1 MTMTVSKACVI
12 GAGVMGS
19 GIAAQIANAGVPVL
33 LLDIVPPNA
42 GDRSSIAKAALA
54 KLAAA
59 DPAPLMSK
67 SAAKLIT
74 PGNIEDDLKQLAD
87 VDWIVEAVA
96 ERLDIKQGLYRK
108 IESARKPGSILSSN
122 TSTLPLKMLMQG
134 LPQSIVQDFCI
145 THFFNPPRYM
155 RLMEIVGGPETRRE
169 VISTIT
175 AFADERLGKAVVK
188 AKDTPGFIANRIG
201 VFWIQAAVSSARELG
216 LTVEE
221 ADAVMSRPMGA
232 PKTGIF
238 GLMDMVGLDLQPHV
252 DASFRM
258 ALPKNDAYRALP
270 SDFPLLTKM
279 IAGGF
284 TGRKGKGGFY
294 RLNTAGGKRL
304 KESIDLKT
312 GEYAASAP
320 AKLDSVDAAK
330 AGLRALVTHKDKGG
344 QFAWAV
350 LSKMLAY
357 AAALVPDIADDIVD
371 VDRAMKTGYSW
382 KYGPFELIDQL
393 GCDWFMARLTAE
405 GITVPP
411 LLVAAVLKG
420 GFYKAASEGVL
431 QLSADS
437 SYKPIARQSG
447 AILLSDIKRASKPL
461 ANNGSAS
468 VWDVGDGVACLEFH
482 SKMNS
487 LDPDSLAMVLQ
498 AVEIV
503 GNGMRALVIHNEAE
517 NFSVGANIGLALFA
531 ANIGVWPTLDQ
542 LIVQGQTVMRALKY
556 ASFPVVG
563 APSGLALGGGCEI
576 LLHCSAVQAHAETYM
591 GLVETGVGIVP
602 AWGGC
607 KEMLI
612 RHRPGPRDPQ
622 GPMPGVMAA
631 FEQISMAKVSR
642 SAAEAKEMK
651 LLRKSDG
658 ITMNRDRLLADAKA
672 LALKMAAD
680 GYKPPEPVEFRL
692 PGPTA
697 RAALK
702 LAVDGFAQQGIALPH
717 DVTVSGHLANVLSGG
732 DTDVMDTV
740 DEDRIMKLEKR
751 AFMALVKTEP
761 TLARM
766 EAMLANGKPLRN

>member
-1 MTMTVSKACVI
+1 VSITKACVI

-42 GDRSSIAKAALA
+42 TDRSSIAKAALA
-54 KLAAA
+54 RLATA
-59 DPAPLMSK
+59 DPAPLMSR

-74 PGNIEDDLKQLAD
+74 PGNIEDDLKQFAA

-96 ERLDIKQGLYRK
+96 EKLDIKQGLYRR
-108 IESARKPGSILSSN
+108 IDASRKPGSILSSN
-122 TSTLPLKMLMQG
+122 TSTLPLKMLMDG
-134 LPQSIVQDFCI
+134 MPESIRQDFCI

-155 RLMEIVGGPETRRE
+155 RLLEIVGGKDTRPE

-201 VFWIQAAVSSARELG
+201 VFWIQTAVSAARELG

-221 ADAVMSRPMGA
+221 ADAVMGRPIGA

-252 DASFRM
+252 DASFRI
-258 ALPKNDAYRALP
+258 ALPKNDAYRSIP

-279 IAGGF
+279 IADGY

-294 RLNTAGGKRL
+294 RLNTAGGKRV
-304 KESIDLKT
+304 KESINLKT
-312 GEYAASAP
+312 GKYAVSAP
-320 AKLDSVDAAK
+320 AKLESVDAAK
-330 AGLRALVTHKDKGG
+330 GGLRALVTYKDRGG

-357 AAALVPDIADDIVD
+357 TAALVPDIADDIVD
-371 VDRAMKTGYSW
+371 VDRAMRAGFNW
-382 KYGPFELIDQL
+382 KRGPFEMIDQL
-393 GCDWFMARLTAE
+393 GAAWFAERLAAE
-405 GITVPP
+405 GAAVPP
-411 LLVAAVLKG
+411 LLAAAATKG
-420 GFYKAASEGVL
+420 GFYKTVDRDLFHLDVNGAH
-431 QLSADS
+431 Q
-437 SYKPIARQSG
+437 PIARSSS
-447 AILLSDIKRASKPL
+447 ALLLSDIKRAGKPL
-461 ANNGSAS
+461 AKNASAS

-482 SKMNS
+482 SKLNT
-487 LDPDSLAMVLQ
+487 LDPDSLTMLMQ
-498 AVEIV
+498 ALEIT
-503 GNGMRALVIHNEAE
+503 GKGMRALVIHNEGE

-542 LIVQGQTVMRALKY
+542 LIAQGQTVMRALKY
-556 ASFPVVG
+556 APFPVVG
-563 APSGLALGGGCEI
+563 APSGMALGGGCEI
-576 LLHCSAVQAHAETYM
+576 LLHCAAVQAHAETYM

-612 RHRPGPRDPQ
+612 RHLPGPRDPK
-622 GPMPGVMAA
+622 GPMPSVMAA
-631 FEQISMAKVSR
+631 FEQISMAKVSK

-651 LLRKSDG
+651 FLRRSDG

-672 LALKMAAD
+672 LALKLSAE
-680 GYKPPEPVEFRL
+680 GYKPPEPVLFHL

-702 LAVDGFAQQGIALPH
+702 LAIDGFALQGVALPH
-717 DVTVSGHLANVLSGG
+717 DVVVADHLAEVLSGG
-732 DTDVMDTV
+732 ATDMVDTIG
-740 DEDRIMKLEKR
+740 EDQICALEKK
-751 AFMALVKTEP
+751 AFMALVRTEP

>member
-1 MTMTVSKACVI
+1 MSIAKACVI

-19 GIAAQIANAGVPVL
+19 GIAAHIANAGVPVL

-42 GDRSSIAKAALA
+42 GDRSTIAKTALEKLA
-54 KLAAA
+54 KA
-59 DPAPLMSK
+59 DPAPLMSE

-74 PGNIEDDLKQLAD
+74 PGNIEDDLNKLAD
-87 VDWIVEAVA
+87 VDWIIEAVA
-96 ERLDIKQGLYRK
+96 ERPDIKQGLYRK
-108 IESARKPGSILSSN
+108 IEAARKPGSILSSN
-122 TSTLPLKMLMQG
+122 TSTLPLKLLMAG
-134 LPQSIVQDFCI
+134 MPESITQAFCI

-155 RLMEIVGGPETRRE
+155 RLFEVVSGSATRPE
-169 VISTIT
+169 VISAIT
-175 AFADERLGKAVVK
+175 AFADEKLGKAVVK

-201 VFWIQAAVSSARELG
+201 VFWLQAAVSAARELD

-221 ADAVMSRPMGA
+221 ADAVMSKPIGA

-258 ALPKNDAYRALP
+258 ALPKDDAYLSLS

-279 IAGGF
+279 IADGY

-294 RLNTAGGKRL
+294 RLNTAGGKRK

-312 GEYAASAP
+312 GEYAASTP

-330 AGLRALVTHKDKGG
+330 AELRALVTHKDKGG

-357 AAALVPDIADDIVD
+357 AASLVPQIADDIVD
-371 VDRAMKTGYSW
+371 VDRAMKAGFNW
-382 KYGPFELIDQL
+382 KHGPFEMIDAL
-393 GCDWFMARLTAE
+393 GCDWFMARLTA
-405 GITVPP
+405 GSIPVPA
-411 LLVAAVLKG
+411 LLMAAVMKG
-420 GFYKAASEGVL
+420 GFYKTVDAGVQQLGVDGSYKPVPRMSGAL
-431 QLSADS
+431 QLSDC
-437 SYKPIARQSG
+437 KRG
-447 AILLSDIKRASKPL
+447 AKPL
-461 ANNGSAS
+461 ARNGSAS
-468 VWDVGDGVACLEFH
+468 VWDIGDGVACLEFR

-487 LDPDSLAMVLQ
+487 LDPDSLAMVQQ
-498 AVEIV
+498 AVDIV
-503 GNGMRALVIHNEAE
+503 GEGMRALVIHNEAE

-531 ANIGVWPTLDQ
+531 ANLAVWPTLDQ
-542 LIVQGQTVMRALKY
+542 LIVQGQSVMRALKY
-556 ASFPVVG
+556 AKFPVVG
-563 APSGLALGGGCEI
+563 APSGMALGGGCEI

-591 GLVETGVGIVP
+591 GLVEVGVGIVP

-612 RHRPGPRDPQ
+612 RNQPGPREPQ
-622 GPMPGVMAA
+622 GPMPAVMAA
-631 FEQISMAKVSR
+631 FEQISLAKVSK
-642 SAAEAKEMK
+642 SAADAKEMK

-672 LALKMAAD
+672 LALKMVAA
-680 GYKPPEPVEFRL
+680 GYKPPEPVELRL
-692 PGPTA
+692 PGATA
-697 RAALK
+697 RAALR
-702 LAVDGFAQQGIALPH
+702 LAVDGYALQGLAFPH
-717 DVTVSGHLANVLSGG
+717 DVTVAGHLANVLSGG

-740 DEDRIMKLEKR
+740 DEDRVMKLEKR

-766 EAMLANGKPLRN
+766 EVMLADGKPLRN

>member
-1 MTMTVSKACVI
+1 MTMIVSKACVI

-19 GIAAQIANAGVPVL
+19 GIAAHIANAGVPVL

-42 GDRSSIAKAALA
+42 SDRSSIARSALEKLA
-54 KLAAA
+54 KA
-59 DPAPLMSK
+59 DPAPFMSR

-74 PGNIEDDLKQLAD
+74 PGNIEDDLGKLAD
-87 VDWIVEAVA
+87 VDWIIEAVA

-108 IESARKPGSILSSN
+108 IDAARKPGSILSSN
-122 TSTLPLKMLMQG
+122 TSTLPLKLLMQG
-134 LPQSIVQDFCI
+134 MPESIKRDFCI

-155 RLMEIVGGPETRRE
+155 RLLEIVGGQETRPE
-169 VISTIT
+169 AISAIT

-201 VFWIQAAVSSARELG
+201 VFWLQAAVSAAREMG

-252 DASFRM
+252 DASFRV
-258 ALPKNDAYRALP
+258 ALPKDDAYRALP

-279 IAGGF
+279 IADGY

-294 RLNTAGGKRL
+294 RLNTAGGKKL

-312 GEYAASAP
+312 GEYAASVK
-320 AKLDSVDAAK
+320 AKLDSVDVAK
-330 AGLRALVTHKDKGG
+330 AGLRALVTHNDKGG
-344 QFAWAV
+344 KFAWAV

-357 AAALVPDIADDIVD
+357 AASLVPDIADGIVD
-371 VDRAMKTGYSW
+371 VDRAMKAGFNW
-382 KYGPFELIDQL
+382 KYGPFEMIDRL
-393 GCDWFMARLTAE
+393 GCDWFMARLSAE
-405 GITVPP
+405 GIAVSP
-411 LLVAAVLKG
+411 LLVSAVMKG
-420 GFYKAASEGVL
+420 GFYKTADAGVSQLGAEG
-431 QLSADS
+431 
-437 SYKPIARQSG
+437 SYKPIPRQSG
-447 AILLSDIKRASKPL
+447 ATLLSDIKRGSKPL
-461 ANNGSAS
+461 AKNGSAS
-468 VWDVGDGVACLEFH
+468 VWDIGDGVACLEFH

-487 LDPDSLAMVLQ
+487 LDPDSLAMVQEALD
-498 AVEIV
+498 IV
-503 GNGMRALVIHNEAE
+503 GNGMKALVIHNEAE

-531 ANIGVWPTLDQ
+531 ANIGVWPTLDE
-542 LIVQGQTVMRALKY
+542 LIVQGQTVMKALKH
-556 ASFPVVG
+556 AAFPVVG
-563 APSGLALGGGCEI
+563 APSGMALGGGCEV

-591 GLVETGVGIVP
+591 GLVEVGVGIVP

-612 RHRPGPRDPQ
+612 RNRPTARDPQ
-622 GPMPGVMAA
+622 GPMPAVMAA
-631 FEQISMAKVSR
+631 FEQISLAKVSK

-651 LLRKSDG
+651 LLRKTDG
-658 ITMNRDRLLADAKA
+658 ITMNRDRLLADAKT
-672 LALKMAAD
+672 LALKLVAD
-680 GYKPPEPVEFRL
+680 GYKPPEPVELRL

-702 LAVDGFAQQGIALPH
+702 LAVGGFALQGLALPH
-717 DVTVSGHLANVLSGG
+717 DVVVAGHLANVLSGG

-740 DEDRIMKLEKR
+740 DEDRVMKLEKR

>member
-1 MTMTVSKACVI
+1 VSIAKACVI

-19 GIAAQIANAGVPVL
+19 GIAAQIANAGVPIL
-33 LLDIVPPNA
+33 LLDIVPPDST
-42 GDRSSIAKAALA
+42 DRSIIAKTALA
-54 KLAAA
+54 RLATAE
-59 DPAPLMSK
+59 PAPLMSR
-67 SAAKLIT
+67 SAAKLIEA
-74 PGNIEDDLKQLAD
+74 GNIEDDLNRLAD

-96 ERLDIKQGLYRK
+96 ERLDIKQGLYRR
-108 IESARKPGSILSSN
+108 IDASRKPGSILSSN
-122 TSTLPLKMLMQG
+122 TSTLPLKMLMEG
-134 LPQSIVQDFCI
+134 MPESIGQDFCI

-155 RLMEIVGGPETRRE
+155 RLLEIVGGRETRPA

-175 AFADERLGKAVVK
+175 AFASERLGKAVVK

-201 VFWIQAAVSSARELG
+201 VFWMQAAVSAARELG

-221 ADAVMSRPMGA
+221 ADAVMGRPIGA

-258 ALPKNDAYRALP
+258 ALPKNDAYQSLP
-270 SDFPLLTKM
+270 SGFPLLTKM
-279 IAGGF
+279 IAGGY

-294 RLNTAGGKRL
+294 RLNTAGGKKL

-312 GEYAASAP
+312 GEYAASIP
-320 AKLDSVDAAK
+320 ARLESADAARE
-330 AGLRALVTHKDKGG
+330 GLRALVTHKDRGG

-357 AAALVPDIADDIVD
+357 AAALVPDIADDIGD
-371 VDRAMKTGYSW
+371 IDRAMKAGFNW
-382 KYGPFELIDQL
+382 KRGPFEMIDQL
-393 GCDWFMARLTAE
+393 GAAWFADRLTAE
-405 GITVPP
+405 GIAVPP
-411 LLVAAVLKG
+411 LLALAATKG
-420 GFYKAASEGVL
+420 GFYKVANEGVL
-431 QLSADS
+431 QLGADGS
-437 SYKPIARQSG
+437 RKPVARQSG
-447 AILLSDIKRASKPL
+447 TILLSDIKRGSKPL
-461 ANNGSAS
+461 AKNGSAS

-482 SKMNS
+482 SKMNT
-487 LDPDSLAMVLQ
+487 LDPDSLTMLMQ
-498 AVEIV
+498 ALEIT
-503 GNGMRALVIHNEAE
+503 GRGMRALVIHNEGE

-531 ANIGVWPTLDQ
+531 ANIGVWPTLDL
-542 LIVQGQTVMRALKY
+542 LITQGQTVMRALKS
-556 ASFPVVG
+556 APFPVVG
-563 APSGLALGGGCEI
+563 APGGMALGGGCEI
-576 LLHCSAVQAHAETYM
+576 LLHCAAVQVHAETYM

-612 RHRPGPRDPQ
+612 RHLPGPRDPK
-622 GPMPGVMAA
+622 GPMPGVIAA
-631 FEQISMAKVSR
+631 FEQISMAKVSK

-651 LLRKSDG
+651 FLRRSDG

-672 LALKMAAD
+672 LALKLSAD
-680 GYKPPEPVEFRL
+680 GYKPPDPVQFHL

-702 LAVDGFAQQGIALPH
+702 LAIDGFALQGLALPH
-717 DVTVSGHLANVLSGG
+717 DVVVAGHLADVLSGG
-732 DTDVMDTV
+732 ATDIV
-740 DEDRIMKLEKR
+740 DALGEDRICELEKK
-751 AFMALVKTEP
+751 AFMALVRTEP

>member
-1 MTMTVSKACVI
+1 MSIAKACVI

-19 GIAAQIANAGVPVL
+19 GIAAQIANAGVPIL
-33 LLDIVPPNA
+33 LLDIVPPDST
-42 GDRSSIAKAALA
+42 DRSIIAKTALA
-54 KLAAA
+54 RLATAE
-59 DPAPLMSK
+59 PAPLMSR
-67 SAAKLIT
+67 SAAKLIEA
-74 PGNIEDDLKQLAD
+74 GNIEDDLNRLAD

-96 ERLDIKQGLYRK
+96 ERLDIKQGLYRR
-108 IESARKPGSILSSN
+108 IDASRKPGSILSSN
-122 TSTLPLKMLMQG
+122 TSTLPLKMLMEG
-134 LPQSIVQDFCI
+134 MPESIGQDFCI

-155 RLMEIVGGPETRRE
+155 RLLEIVGGRETRPA

-175 AFADERLGKAVVK
+175 AFASERLGKAVVK

-201 VFWIQAAVSSARELG
+201 VFWMQAAVSAARELG

-221 ADAVMSRPMGA
+221 ADAVMGRPIGA

-258 ALPKNDAYRALP
+258 ALPKNDAYQSLP
-270 SDFPLLTKM
+270 SGFPLLTKM
-279 IAGGF
+279 IAGGY

-294 RLNTAGGKRL
+294 RLNTAGGKKL

-312 GEYAASAP
+312 GEYAASIP
-320 AKLDSVDAAK
+320 ARLESADAARE
-330 AGLRALVTHKDKGG
+330 GLRALVTHKDRGG

-357 AAALVPDIADDIVD
+357 AAALVPDIADDIGD
-371 VDRAMKTGYSW
+371 IDRAMKAGFNW
-382 KYGPFELIDQL
+382 KRGPFEMIDQL
-393 GCDWFMARLTAE
+393 GAAWFADRLTAE
-405 GITVPP
+405 GIAVPP
-411 LLVAAVLKG
+411 LLALAATKG
-420 GFYKAASEGVL
+420 GFYKVANEGVL
-431 QLSADS
+431 QLGADGS
-437 SYKPIARQSG
+437 RKPVARQSG
-447 AILLSDIKRASKPL
+447 TILLSDIKRGSKPL
-461 ANNGSAS
+461 AKNGSAS

-482 SKMNS
+482 SKMNT
-487 LDPDSLAMVLQ
+487 LDPDSLTMLMQ
-498 AVEIV
+498 ALEIT
-503 GNGMRALVIHNEAE
+503 GRGMRALVIHNEGE

-531 ANIGVWPTLDQ
+531 ANIGVWPTLDL
-542 LIVQGQTVMRALKY
+542 LITQGQTVMRALKS
-556 ASFPVVG
+556 APFPVVG
-563 APSGLALGGGCEI
+563 APGGMALGGGCEI
-576 LLHCSAVQAHAETYM
+576 LLHCAAVQVHAETYM

-612 RHRPGPRDPQ
+612 RHLPGPRDPK
-622 GPMPGVMAA
+622 GPMPGVIAA
-631 FEQISMAKVSR
+631 FEQISMAKVSK

-651 LLRKSDG
+651 FLRRSDG

-672 LALKMAAD
+672 LALKLSAD
-680 GYKPPEPVEFRL
+680 GYKPPDPVQFHL

-702 LAVDGFAQQGIALPH
+702 LAIDGFALQGLALPH
-717 DVTVSGHLANVLSGG
+717 DVVVAGHLADVLSGG
-732 DTDVMDTV
+732 ATDIV
-740 DEDRIMKLEKR
+740 DALGEDRICELEKK
-751 AFMALVKTEP
+751 AFMALVRTEP